1 MGDAEVFAK
10 DFGVILFG
18 ESRISFLL
26 FAEQAFFCGKE
37 RAAAVHLNASAFK
50 DHAAS
55 FVKWLP
61 DAAFQLLIGFGD
73 DCGIL
78 LVIRIFGP
86 AVESEMVAG
95 DFAGT
100 VSNADGAGV
109 AHPAAIGWHAEKIHG
124 IEICSGLFQDGSNAR
139 FGGAVFDQEI
149 NAFDRR
155 QMADDF
161 SKGPGNGRKFSRPV
175 GYFMRPAEP
184 GGFVRFPF
192 GGHAETE
199 SVRRFDRRRRFHW
212 TKEFN
217 TEIAEG
223 TEST

>member
-26 FAEQAFFCGKE
+26 FAEQALFGREKCS
-37 RAAAVHLNASAFK
+37 ASL
-50 DHAAS
+50 
-55 FVKWLP
+55 VMRLP
-61 DAAFQLLIGFGD
+61 YAAFQLLIGFGD
-73 DCGIL
+73 DRGIL
-78 LVIRIFGP
+78 LVIRILGP

-124 IEICSGLFQDGSNAR
+124 IEICSRLFQVGSNAR

-149 NAFDRR
+149 NAFYRR

>member
-55 FVKWLP
+55 LVVRLP
-61 DAAFQLLIGFGD
+61 DAAFQLLVGFGD

-124 IEICSGLFQDGSNAR
+124 IEICSGLFQDGSTSPSGAR
-139 FGGAVFDQEI
+139 LCAQALTPF
-149 NAFDRR
+149 NRR
-155 QMADDF
+155 SM
-161 SKGPGNGRKFSRPV
+161 
-175 GYFMRPAEP
+175 
-184 GGFVRFPF
+184 
-192 GGHAETE
+192 T
-199 SVRRFDRRRRFHW
+199 
-212 TKEFN
+212 
-217 TEIAEG
+217 
-223 TEST
+223 